1 MILSPSISSP
11 LSIPEKTLRG
21 TISYFRHGEWL
32 PKERLTMCYLL
43 NFISYNVIYITSH
56 ITFLLLYVSPGHLN
70 VVYPAAK
77 FASESFFFFFFALL
91 VIVRSPQSYTVS
103 RKILPYPIASRLP
116 GRIKAR

>member
-56 ITFLLLYVSPGHLN
+56 ITFLLLYVLVAGSRQTVITGM
-70 VVYPAAK
+70 V
-77 FASESFFFFFFALL
+77 LL
-91 VIVRSPQSYTVS
+91 
-103 RKILPYPIASRLP
+103 
-116 GRIKAR
+116 